1 MYFVL
6 LKVYPAKYAKKK
18 FLKPEFCE
26 KTSMAICAIF
36 DDGAVNNRPLRAE
49 AILAQKKFIL
59 KNFKKSRWSP
69 LL

>member
-1 MYFVL
+1 
-6 LKVYPAKYAKKK
+6 
-18 FLKPEFCE
+18 
-26 KTSMAICAIF
+26 MAICAIF

-59 KNFKKSRWSP
+59 KTFQKSRWSP